1 MTKKNDIGF
10 AEIRNL
16 SKEDLERISE
26 RGVFGRHTRSLE
38 ALERAKRRRE
48 RRLESLKD
56 EERSL
61 ADNQTSEWPTK
72 VEEELERI
80 GEEMA
85 EAESSLYELDREIL
99 RLRLD
104 AAYVRDPDREGAAV
118 LETLG
123 IAWQKLRRL
132 WAVIRKDSLNRTF
145 LRAKSERQ
153 IRLVFTEERI
163 RIREAERFFDAL
175 MDALGAAEEWSRYN
189 DVADALVEYLEA
201 LSRWYAARIQG
212 LRAKLCSMARRRGH
226 DLTLHCQAAR
236 TLLSERGNELNR
248 KGRAAGIRARV

>member
-1 MTKKNDIGF
+1 MTKKNDTVF

-16 SKEDLERISE
+16 TKEDLERICE
-26 RGVFGRHTRSLE
+26 AGVFGHHTRSLE
-38 ALERAKRRRE
+38 TLESAKRRRE
-48 RRLESLKD
+48 RRLKSLKE

-61 ADNQTSEWPTK
+61 VDNQTSEWPTK
-72 VEEELERI
+72 VEQELERI

-85 EAESSLYELDREIL
+85 EAESSLHELDREIL

-123 IAWQKLRRL
+123 TAWRMLRRRR
-132 WAVIRKDSLNRTF
+132 AVIRKDSLNRTF

-153 IRLVFTEERI
+153 IHLVFTEERI
-163 RIREAERFFDAL
+163 RTQKAERFFDAL
-175 MDALGAAEEWSRYN
+175 LDALGAEEAWSRYH
-189 DVADALVEYLEA
+189 DVADALVAYLEA
-201 LSRWYAARIQG
+201 LSRWYTVRIQG
-212 LRAKLCSMARRRGH
+212 LRARLCSMARRRGQ
-226 DLTLHCQAAR
+226 DLTWNCQAAR

-248 KGRAAGIRARV
+248 KGRALGIRARI